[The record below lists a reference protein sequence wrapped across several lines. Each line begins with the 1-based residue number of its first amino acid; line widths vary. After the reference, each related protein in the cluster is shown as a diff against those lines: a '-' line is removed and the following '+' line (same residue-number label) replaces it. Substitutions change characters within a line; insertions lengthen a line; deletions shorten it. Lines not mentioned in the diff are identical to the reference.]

1 MTEFRFLLTG
11 GVSLGEEIPPKP
23 VTWIEEKGWGELCRA
38 CKLPGFDGFLAH
50 FMDYLHKYKEMAD
63 HPNPQDW
70 KYPDSADLI
79 LNDLRKLIVLR
90 TIRPDKIVPAISL
103 FVINY
108 LGQEFMSPPPFDLSL
123 VFRDSSQI
131 TPLIFILSP
140 GSDPMNGL
148 LKFAETK
155 KKAEALKA
163 VSLGQG

>member
-1 MTEFRFLLTG
+1 MNKEFLSSLYRNICRSLFEKDKPIFSFLLSIKLKDLAKDIDMTEFRFLLTG

-23 VTWIEEKGWGELCRA
+23 VPWIEEKGWGELCRA

-108 LGQEFMSPPPFDLSL
+108 LG
-123 VFRDSSQI
+123 
-131 TPLIFILSP
+131 
-140 GSDPMNGL
+140 
-148 LKFAETK
+148 
-155 KKAEALKA
+155 
-163 VSLGQG
+163 